1 MALEEKIKSHPLVV
15 DYFKEELPF
24 YNKDIEKTKVKRL
37 KNTDLLSEI
46 LFHEDINAIKI
57 NHALRGYA
65 MSYKDQLVG
74 KKMQLNS

>member
-1 MALEEKIKSHPLVV
+1 MI
-15 DYFKEELPF
+15 DYFKEELSF
-24 YNKDIEKTKVKRL
+24 YNKDFEKPKVKRL

-57 NHALRGYA
+57 NHAFRGYEK
-65 MSYKDQLVG
+65 SYKDQLVG